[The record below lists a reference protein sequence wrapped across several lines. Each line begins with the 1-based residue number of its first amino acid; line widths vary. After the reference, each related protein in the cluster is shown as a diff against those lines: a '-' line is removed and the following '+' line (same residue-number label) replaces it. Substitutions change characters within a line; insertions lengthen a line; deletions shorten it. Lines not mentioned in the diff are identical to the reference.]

1 VSVIDHSRPD
11 GQRASAGRLTW
22 ANIGNRDAVQTDF
35 GTHLGMI
42 KLAAIERRRS
52 PLGGAV
58 DLRAVVDIE
67 DVDDAAVLADLVD
80 DAVGA
85 APGAM
90 TASERPKQRL
100 ADLTSSVPGDA
111 IGCPGVAVL
120 RLLVWRRFV
129 LERSF
134 LYGGLM
140 PRPREFEPDK
150 VLDSAMRQFW
160 ERGYRATS
168 VDDLVRA
175 TGVKPG
181 SLYAA
186 FPGGKHALLMGSL
199 ERYSRLVVPQKL
211 GELEEPEASVA
222 QVRAYFDGLV
232 RDLLSPE
239 GRQGC
244 LLVNSAIENAAAD
257 PEVAAVVR
265 GHLARL
271 ERNFTAALRTA
282 IRRGE
287 VPASVDPVS
296 RAKGLVAAS
305 QGLMVIGKANP
316 DEEVLRAIVDS
327 AFTGLS

>member
-1 VSVIDHSRPD
+1 MFLNARSRI
-11 GQRASAGRLTW
+11 L
-22 ANIGNRDAVQTDF
+22 
-35 GTHLGMI
+35 LG
-42 KLAAIERRRS
+42 
-52 PLGGAV
+52 
-58 DLRAVVDIE
+58 
-67 DVDDAAVLADLVD
+67 
-80 DAVGA
+80 
-85 APGAM
+85 
-90 TASERPKQRL
+90 
-100 ADLTSSVPGDA
+100 
-111 IGCPGVAVL
+111 
-120 RLLVWRRFV
+120 
-129 LERSF
+129 
-134 LYGGLM
+134 M
-140 PRPREFEPDK
+140 PRPREFEPEQ

-199 ERYSRLVVPQKL
+199 DRYSKLVVPVKL
-211 GELEEPEASVA
+211 GELGQPGASVA

-271 ERNFTAALRTA
+271 EHCFTGALRTA
-282 IRRGE
+282 IRLGE
-287 VPASVDPVS
+287 VPDSVDPVS
-296 RAKGLVAAS
+296 RAKGLVAVS
-305 QGLMVIGKANP
+305 QGLMVVGKANP

-327 AFTGLS
+327 AFIGLS